1 MHHSYR
7 RFHVT
12 DLDRAEALVELL
24 ASARNPPPRCS
35 GYRLP
40 SSAGPLLFLCDD
52 GYDTR
57 VEYAVFDEEAHQ
69 QIESVTFGCCD
80 ERSAQA
86 IVSDLLAR
94 RNTVRIRSR
103 FPVLEHDDYCPHCA
117 GAVALEEAL

>member
-1 MHHSYR
+1 MHHSFR

-12 DLDRAEALVELL
+12 DLDRPEALAELL
-24 ASARNPPPRCS
+24 ASAESPPPRCS

-40 SSAGPLLFLCDD
+40 SPRGPVLFLCDD

-57 VEYAVFDEEAHQ
+57 VEYAVFDEEAQQ
-69 QIESVTFGCCD
+69 QIESVTFGSCNTA
-80 ERSAQA
+80 SARA
-86 IVSDLLAR
+86 IVEDLLAR

-117 GAVALEEAL
+117 GAAALEEAL

>member
-1 MHHSYR
+1 MHHSFR

-24 ASARNPPPRCS
+24 ASAESPPPRCS
-35 GYRLP
+35 GYRLA

-57 VEYAVFDEEAHQ
+57 LEYAVFDEGTQ
-69 QIESVTFGCCD
+69 QQLESVTFGCCD
-80 ERSAQA
+80 ERSARA

-103 FPVLEHDDYCPHCA
+103 FPVLEHDDFCPHCA
-117 GAVALEEAL
+117 GAAALEEAL